1 MAGHEVC
8 SFKLKGWCRGVWYG
22 WVEGKGQ
29 NGWLVKDP
37 PTNGCSR
44 RVPGGKLNQGVV
56 GWHKSKILINI

>member
-22 WVEGKGQ
+22 WVEEKGQ
-29 NGWLVKDP
+29 NGLLVKDP

-44 RVPGGKLNQGVV
+44 RVSGG
-56 GWHKSKILINI
+56 S